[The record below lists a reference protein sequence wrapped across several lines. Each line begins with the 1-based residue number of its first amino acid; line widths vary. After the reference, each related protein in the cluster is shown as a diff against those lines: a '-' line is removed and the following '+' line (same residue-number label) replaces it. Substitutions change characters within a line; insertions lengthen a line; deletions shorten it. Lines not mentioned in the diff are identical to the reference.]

1 MDAVLYGRAAD
12 GITLEMPQQLV
23 LLDDDAGPCT
33 PSRAPGLSVRVST
46 RAKRMI
52 LQMIPPGTL
61 ELVVPRGV
69 GPKAVQAFVREHSE
83 WIRAAERELTRHG
96 PAAPDWPSRIELP
109 ALGRCWR
116 IEYRQAARTASRAC
130 ELGDRLELRL
140 AGQGE
145 LERARLLRNWLL
157 DVGRR
162 HLKPW
167 LAAEAARVGE
177 PYSRVQVRLQRTRW
191 GSCSSGRNI
200 SLNAALLFVDPALVR
215 YLLVHELC
223 HLRYLNH
230 SKPYWR
236 LVERFEP
243 DYRRL
248 DARLA
253 EAWAE
258 IPFWALVKAR

>member
-1 MDAVLYGRAAD
+1 
-12 GITLEMPQQLV
+12 MPQQLA
-23 LLDDDAGPCT
+23 LLDEDTVRLGPSEV
-33 PSRAPGLSVRVST
+33 PALSVRVSA

-52 LQMIPPGTL
+52 LQMIPPRTL

-69 GPKAVQAFVREHSE
+69 GAKAVQAFVREHSE
-83 WIRAAERELTRHG
+83 WIRAAEEELIRQPPEPSEAL
-96 PAAPDWPSRIELP
+96 PARIELP
-109 ALGRCWR
+109 ALGRAWR
-116 IEYRQAARTASRAC
+116 VDYAATGRAAVRDAGDALL
-130 ELGDRLELRL
+130 LGRPG
-140 AGQGE
+140 GQTEVGHA
-145 LERARLLRNWLL
+145 RALRNWLL
-157 DVGRR
+157 GLGRR

-177 PYSRVQVRLQRTRW
+177 PYRSVQVRLQRTRW
-191 GSCSSGRNI
+191 GSCSSQRNI
-200 SLNAALLFVDPALVR
+200 SLNAALLFVEPALVR

-230 SKPYWR
+230 SKRYWR

-253 EAWAE
+253 DAWSDV
-258 IPFWALVKAR
+258 PYWALVRAR